1 MEKKPRKRRTPIAEQ
16 FKENI
21 VRDHHDHNMNF
32 LELSHKYKCCIQT
45 VKNICEKN
53 AYGFWNNVPMLE
65 KGTKPR
71 LVTEKRKN
79 LSDEERS
86 MQIYNDAK
94 IVIELTLQR
103 MIEQLKSGMCNLSA
117 TQLANFM
124 STAAPYAI
132 KKAEGTIKTKDE
144 TKALSSRDQFSM
156 FKLQLDKNGKA
167 DPTQSN

>member
-1 MEKKPRKRRTPIAEQ
+1 MEKKPRKARTPITQQ
-16 FKENI
+16 FMEKI
-21 VRDHHDHNMNF
+21 VRDHHDHHMSF
-32 LELSHKYKCCIQT
+32 LQLSHKYKCCFQT

-71 LVTEKRKN
+71 LVMEKRKN

-132 KKAEGTIKTKDE
+132 K
-144 TKALSSRDQFSM
+144 LSLIHISE
-156 FKLQLDKNGKA
+156 
-167 DPTQSN
+167 PTRRTPISYAV